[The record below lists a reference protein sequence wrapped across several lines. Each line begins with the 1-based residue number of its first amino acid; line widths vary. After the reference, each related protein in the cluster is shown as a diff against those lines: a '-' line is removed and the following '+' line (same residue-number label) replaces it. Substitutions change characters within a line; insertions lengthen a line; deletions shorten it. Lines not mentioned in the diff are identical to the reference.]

1 MHINN
6 ELLPLSM
13 LSIPISSEGTSG
25 MVLVGDTASEFG
37 ATSSL
42 LLIDDI
48 NWFVDVGDDVDWI
61 TDITEWSEVDI
72 GGDDDI
78 CWSVEDAR

>member
-6 ELLPLSM
+6 DLLPLSM
-13 LSIPISSEGTSG
+13 LSTPISSEGTSG
-25 MVLVGDTASEFG
+25 MVLVGVIASEFG

-48 NWFVDVGDDVDWI
+48 NGFVDVGDDVDWI
-61 TDITEWSEVDI
+61 ADITEWSEVDI
-72 GGDDDI
+72 GDDDDI
-78 CWSVEDAR
+78 RWSVDDTR

>member
-1 MHINN
+1 MHIKN

-13 LSIPISSEGTSG
+13 LSTPISMDGTNG
-25 MVLVGDTASEFG
+25 TVLVGVTTNIEFG
-37 ATSSL
+37 TTSSL
-42 LLIDDI
+42 LLDI

-61 TDITEWSEVDI
+61 ADITEWFEVAI

-78 CWSVEDAR
+78 RWSVEDAR